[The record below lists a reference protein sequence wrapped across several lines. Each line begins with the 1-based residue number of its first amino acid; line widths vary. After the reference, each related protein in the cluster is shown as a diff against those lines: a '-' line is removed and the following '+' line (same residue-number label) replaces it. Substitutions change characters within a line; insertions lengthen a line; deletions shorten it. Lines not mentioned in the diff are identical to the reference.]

1 MIDTTKYAYSPLYD
15 IYVSRETMLLYKRN
29 SRRRKTEIK
38 EDELV
43 LVKLYINIGD
53 YITFNDTIHNTK
65 TGVWHIFADAFP
77 ERVTNYAD
85 HLADFITFSELD
97 HLNGHATYE
106 SNFPENLRWSSPRV
120 NRARTSRTLDVTTM
134 TDKQRERVL
143 KRRKQSY
150 DSWFDPEKIDE
161 HRRKDAERKR
171 KYYAETKSLRK
182 QQADELNA
190 KLAELAAKTT
200 GQL

>member
-1 MIDTTKYAYSPLYD
+1 MIDSTKYAYSPLYD
-15 IYVSRETMLLYKRN
+15 VYVSRETMLLYKRN

-43 LVKLYINIGD
+43 LLKLYINIGD
-53 YITFNDTIHNTK
+53 YITFNDTIHHNK
-65 TGVWHIFADAFP
+65 TGIWHIFADAFP

-85 HLADFITFSELD
+85 HLADFITFSEID
-97 HLNGHATYE
+97 HLNGHNTYE

-120 NRARTSRTLDVTTM
+120 NRARTSRTLNLADM
-134 TDKQRERVL
+134 SSKQRERVL
-143 KRRKQSY
+143 KKRKQSY
-150 DSWFDPEKIDE
+150 DRWFDPEKIDE
-161 HRRKDAERKR
+161 HRRKDAERKLR
-171 KYYAETKSLRK
+171 RYYETKSLRK

-200 GQL
+200 GQQ